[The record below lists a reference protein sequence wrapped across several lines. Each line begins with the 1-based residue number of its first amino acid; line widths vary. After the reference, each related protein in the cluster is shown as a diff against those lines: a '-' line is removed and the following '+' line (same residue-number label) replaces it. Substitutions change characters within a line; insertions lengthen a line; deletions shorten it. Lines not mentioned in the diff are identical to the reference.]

1 MSKEAVIDF
10 FKAIAADPAMHA
22 QLGAADSPSTVVKL
36 AKQKGFEFN
45 EAEYAAV
52 MEEMTAQD
60 KEELD
65 DSELKAFAGGG
76 GESQDWA
83 ERQKKLIERY
93 GYDN

>member
-10 FKAIAADPAMHA
+10 FKASAVDQAMYT
-22 QLGAADSPSTVVKL
+22 QLGAADSPATVVKL
-36 AKQKGFEFN
+36 AKEKGFEFN

-65 DSELKAFAGGG
+65 DSELKTIAGG